1 MWDVSRQWANQDR
14 INQGTKAHKTSNEY
28 SVLLVYLHNNTVLK
42 EENQIFNTVWFWFI
56 LIYVDKCLIQDVF
69 CLAHFSL
76 LMFRL
81 I

>member
-1 MWDVSRQWANQDR
+1 MSPNSGPTRAVLLKS
-14 INQGTKAHKTSNEY
+14 TKSAHNTSNEY
-28 SVLLVYLHNNTVLK
+28 SVLLVYLCNNTVLK
-42 EENQIFNTVWFWFI
+42 EDNQIFNTVWFWFI
-56 LIYVDKCLIQDVF
+56 LLYVDKCLIQDVF

>member
-1 MWDVSRQWANQDR
+1 MSPNSGPTRAVLLS
-14 INQGTKAHKTSNEY
+14 TKSAHNTSNEY
-28 SVLLVYLHNNTVLK
+28 SVLLVYLRNNTDFT
-42 EENQIFNTVWFWFI
+42 EDYQIFNTVWFWFI

>member
-1 MWDVSRQWANQDR
+1 MSPNSGPTRAVLLKS
-14 INQGTKAHKTSNEY
+14 TKCAHNTSNEY
-28 SVLLVYLHNNTVLK
+28 SVLLVYFCNNTVLK
-42 EENQIFNTVWFWFI
+42 EDNNIFNKVWFWFT